1 MAINFKEMVEE
12 FMSGMIK
19 VTILA
24 KTESA
29 ESTAVEIGKPEA
41 FDALREKAHNRVLG
55 YIGCECTETPKAL
68 PKAFNESEEEPVEPE
83 VEIPGQI
90 KMSEMLDLDAESE
103 SESEEETAKAA
114 PPEKAEEEE
123 EDPFSFLDDAF
134 NEADAAEAEPEPE
147 AEADPEADEPAEEPE
162 AETEPES
169 EPEPPKKKRGRPR
182 KVDTPSA
189 DGMTKE
195 KAEATVVQMVSG
207 QDKSAFKDLVGM
219 TMGEVLA
226 IKPKM
231 AEIMTREHLKGM
243 FSEETLKAAEF
254 LAKK

>member
-1 MAINFKEMVEE
+1 MMNFKEKVEE
-12 FMSGMIK
+12 FMDSMIK

-24 KTESA
+24 NTESA

-41 FDALREKAHNRVLG
+41 YDALREKAYNRVLG
-55 YIGCECTETPKAL
+55 YIGCECTETPEA
-68 PKAFNESEEEPVEPE
+68 SEEEPVEPE
-83 VEIPGQI
+83 LEIPGQI

-243 FSEETLKAAEF
+243 FSEETLRAAEF